1 MPVVETVKSENVKT
15 STQKHAFIRDHC
27 LQAKFESHYFS
38 RDCNMK
44 IRTFPI
50 ILMTIISIWSCDQD
64 IVKNEAQIDFYWDQ
78 TKCSDPW
85 GTGENDSNLETEA
98 ALMEYLKNEGIEAID
113 IEFNNNSELDP
124 GCESCGSYYKMVF
137 LGCF

>member
-1 MPVVETVKSENVKT
+1 
-15 STQKHAFIRDHC
+15 
-27 LQAKFESHYFS
+27 
-38 RDCNMK
+38 MK

-50 ILMTIISIWSCDQD
+50 ILMTIISVWSCDQD
-64 IVKNEAQIDFYWDQ
+64 IDKNEAQIDFYWDQ

-98 ALMEYLKNEGIEAID
+98 ALMGYLKNEGIGVID

-124 GCESCGSYYKMVF
+124 GCESCGCGTGQRIIISVNEEDESKMVELKF
-137 LGCF
+137 IRL